1 MNLES
6 KGLISL
12 EINGDIYDYKL
23 YQSLDALNRTKSQ
36 RKSAKELNISH
47 TVFNRRIIRA
57 EERLNLKLT
66 EKVGNGSKLSD
77 DGMKLLEEY
86 RKYLIQI
93 DEPDNINIAGG
104 HISSGLLESINVP
117 YDINVYSSNDSDAF
131 KLAKRGVVDL
141 LTLDDPLIAY
151 ERDLN
156 FTPIAYDYLV
166 LISSPDSKEIKS
178 IADLDNLNFVKV
190 DGSAQRLAWNSLE
203 HYDLDYNIVHSVNS
217 QFDAFKVVKNSKN
230 LYSFLNASYFNGNKI
245 LKFDT
250 RHVISLVKVNE
261 NDDKTDDF
269 IRYLL
274 KNKVLFQLINSYHAL
289 YPKYN
294 IIIKYK
300 INNQMFAKTSKS

>member
-274 KNKVLFQLINSYHAL
+274 
-289 YPKYN
+289 
-294 IIIKYK
+294 
-300 INNQMFAKTSKS
+300 NNAQKDIEKQGFIPID